1 MKQAKIIMNATYAVR
16 NDQFIVVT
24 RYFSYEKGNVKGKL
38 SDFRFSVFEEVLEFR
53 IRIEKILQK

>member
-24 RYFSYEKGNVKGKL
+24 RYFSYEKGKL
-38 SDFRFSVFEEVLEFR
+38 SYFRFLVFEEVLEFR